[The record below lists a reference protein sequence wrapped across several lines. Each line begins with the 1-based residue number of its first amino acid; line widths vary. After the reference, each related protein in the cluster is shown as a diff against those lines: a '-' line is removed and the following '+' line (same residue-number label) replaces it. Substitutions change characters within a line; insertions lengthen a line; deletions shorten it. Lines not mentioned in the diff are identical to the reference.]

1 MAVSSSAPW
10 LKYYGDTPHHLEYP
24 QKTMYE
30 MIRQAAEKF
39 PKNYAYE
46 FMGKKTTYAQFLQNI
61 EDVARAFVAM
71 GVRKGDRVTICM
83 PNCPQA
89 VCSFYALN
97 RIGALS
103 NMIHPLSAAG
113 EIKFYLNFSHS
124 KCILTLDQF
133 YEKVSGIM
141 PELDDPATKL
151 LVAKIEDELLPHL
164 AVGYALTAGRKY
176 PKPPRK
182 GSYIWW
188 KDFMRA
194 GRKPHVILPK
204 HDGRPEDGASIL
216 YSGGT
221 TGTTKGILLS
231 NMNFNALGLQTIA
244 ASGFAPIDGMKMLS
258 VMPVFHGFG
267 LGIGIHTALIGGAC
281 CILVPKFNVNT
292 YAELLIKKQ
301 PNIIPGVP
309 TLFEALL
316 RAQKLENADLS
327 CLKGVFCGG
336 DSLSIELKKKVD
348 AFLKAHN
355 ASVQIRQGYGLTE
368 CVTASCLT
376 PKDYNRVGSIG
387 VPFPDTYYKIVKP
400 GTTEELETNLE
411 GEICISGPSVML
423 CYLDNPEETANTLR
437 RHEDGRIWL
446 HTGDLGKMDDDGF
459 VFFSQRMKRMIITSG
474 YNVYPGQL
482 ENIIDG
488 HEKVLLSCVIGVKD
502 PYKMQKVK
510 AFVVLKPGF
519 EPSEEVKK
527 ELLAYCSKHIAK
539 YAMPYDVEFRAEL
552 PKTLVG
558 KVAYRVLEEEEADR
572 QAHEAALAAQAA
584 AEEAAK

>member
-1 MAVSSSAPW
+1 MSISSSAPW
-10 LKYYGDTPHHLEYP
+10 LKYYGDTPHHLKYP
-24 QKTMYE
+24 QKTIYE
-30 MIRQAAEKF
+30 MVKDAADKY
-39 PKNYAYE
+39 PRNYAYE
-46 FMGKKTTYAQFLQNI
+46 FMGKKMTYAEFMQKIDAAAKAYMALGIQ
-61 EDVARAFVAM
+61 
-71 GVRKGDRVTICM
+71 KGDRVTICM

-89 VCSFYALN
+89 VDSFYALN
-97 RIGALS
+97 RIGAVS

-113 EIKFYLNFSHS
+113 EIKFYLNFSKS
-124 KCILTLDQF
+124 KAILTLDQF
-133 YEKVSGIM
+133 YSKIAPIM
-141 PELDDPATKL
+141 PELDDPDTKL
-151 LVAKIEDELLPHL
+151 IIAKIEDELFPHL

-176 PKPPRK
+176 PHPDRK
-182 GSYIWW
+182 GNYIWW
-188 KDFMRA
+188 KDFIRK
-194 GRKPHVILPK
+194 GRKLNAFLPK
-204 HDGRPEDGASIL
+204 NPQKPEEGASIL

-244 ASGFAPIDGMKMLS
+244 ASGFAPINGLKMLS

-281 CILVPKFNVNT
+281 CILVPKFNVAT
-292 YAELLIKKQ
+292 YADLLIKKQ

-316 RAQKLENADLS
+316 RADKLESADLS

-348 AFLKAHN
+348 DFLKAHN

-400 GTTEELETNLE
+400 GTTEELDANFE

-423 CYLDNPEETANTLR
+423 RYVDNPEETANTLR

-446 HTGDLGKMDDDGF
+446 HTGDLGKMDEDGF

-502 PYKMQKVK
+502 PYKVQKVK
-510 AFVVLKPGF
+510 AFVVLRPGF
-519 EPSEEVKK
+519 EPNEETKQ
-527 ELLAYCSKHIAK
+527 ELLDYCRQRIAK
-539 YAMPYDVEFRAEL
+539 YAMPYDIEFRDEL

-558 KVAYRVLEEEEADR
+558 KVAYRILEEEEADR
-572 QAHEAALAAQAA
+572 QATEEAVKAAQ
-584 AEEAAK
+584 EASDNK

>member
-1 MAVSSSAPW
+1 MSISSSAPW
-10 LKYYGDTPHHLEYP
+10 LKYYGNTPHHLTYP
-24 QKTMYE
+24 KESLYGMV
-30 MIRQAAEKF
+30 RKAAEKF

-46 FMGKKTTYAQFLQNI
+46 FMGKKTTYAEFIRRIDETAKAYLALGI
-61 EDVARAFVAM
+61 
-71 GVRKGDRVTICM
+71 GKGDHVTICM

-89 VCSFYALN
+89 VDSFYALN
-97 RIGALS
+97 RIGAIS

-113 EIKFYLNFSHS
+113 EIRHYLDFSNS
-124 KCILTLDQF
+124 KAILTLDQF
-133 YEKVSGIM
+133 YTKVASVM
-141 PELDDPATKL
+141 PELQNSDCKL
-151 LVAKIEDELLPHL
+151 LLARIQDELPLAL
-164 AVGYALTAGRKY
+164 AVGYDLTKARKY
-176 PKPPRK
+176 PAPPRR
-182 GSYIWW
+182 GNYIWW
-188 KDFMRA
+188 SEFMRM
-194 GRKPHVILPK
+194 GRRKNLPLPK
-204 HDGRPEDGASIL
+204 KLPAANDCASIL

-221 TGTTKGILLS
+221 TGTTKGIMLS
-231 NMNFNALGLQTIA
+231 NLNFNALGLQTIA

-281 CILVPKFNVNT
+281 CILVPQFNVKT
-292 YAELLIKKQ
+292 YADLLIKKQ

-316 RAQKLENADLS
+316 RAEKLENADLS

-348 AFLKAHN
+348 EFLKAHN

-400 GTTEELETNLE
+400 GTTDEVDPNVE

-423 CYLDNPEETANTLR
+423 CYMNNESETANTLR
-437 RHEDGRIWL
+437 RHADGRIWM
-446 HTGDLGKMDDDGF
+446 HSGDLGKMDEDGF
-459 VFFSQRMKRMIITSG
+459 VYFSQRIKRMIITSG

-502 PYKMQKVK
+502 PYKIQKVK
-510 AFVVLKPGF
+510 AFVVLRPNY
-519 EPSEEVKK
+519 EPSDAIKQ
-527 ELLAYCSKHIAK
+527 ELFDYCRGQIAK
-539 YAMPYDVEFRAEL
+539 YAMPYDIEFRTEL

-558 KVAYRVLEEEEADR
+558 KVAYRVLEEEEAER
-572 QAHEAALAAQAA
+572 QAAQDAAAQ
-584 AEEAAK
+584 E